1 MKHIVTMDANKGG
14 LLRSGIFFS
23 IIILFYIPLF
33 SQNSSQNVKA
43 IIDSVLNSEQL
54 FLYGDATKISR
65 ELANKAALEM
75 LDKEVKTWLEQQ
87 HKKITDDEIDNIIG
101 QNTIMKSMKRA
112 DCWRFFM
119 YIPKSAFALDDNN
132 QDPVPVPLQ
141 SPVPTASAIISTTTD
156 SVYVPKPN
164 FVSST
169 KDTVFVSEVVIREQS
184 RIDYFNDIIKCKT
197 KNQLQD
203 CLTRLNE
210 DGISCEYYETGSIKD
225 INSVYIVLYRRNGII
240 EAILSPGT
248 ETKRMNILTDTMDSV
263 DNHPACVLCAFKFN

>member
-1 MKHIVTMDANKGG
+1 MDRKKGRTLRNG
-14 LLRSGIFFS
+14 LIIFVV
-23 IIILFYIPLF
+23 ILLYIPLF

-43 IIDSVLNSEQL
+43 IIDSVRNSEQL

-75 LDKEVKTWLEQQ
+75 LDYEVKTWLKQQ
-87 HKKITDDEIDNIIG
+87 NKKLTDDEIDNILG

-119 YIPKSAFALDDNN
+119 YIPKSAFAPDDNN
-132 QDPVPVPLQ
+132 QNPASVPLQ
-141 SPVPTASAIISTTTD
+141 PSVPIASANVSTTTD
-156 SVYVPKPN
+156 SVIVPTPI
-164 FVSST
+164 FVSGT
-169 KDTVFVSEVVIREQS
+169 KDTIIVSEVVIREQS
-184 RIDYFNDIIKCKT
+184 GIDYFNDIIKCKT

-203 CLTRLNE
+203 CLSRLKE

-263 DNHPACVLCAFKFN
+263 ANHPACVLCAFKFY